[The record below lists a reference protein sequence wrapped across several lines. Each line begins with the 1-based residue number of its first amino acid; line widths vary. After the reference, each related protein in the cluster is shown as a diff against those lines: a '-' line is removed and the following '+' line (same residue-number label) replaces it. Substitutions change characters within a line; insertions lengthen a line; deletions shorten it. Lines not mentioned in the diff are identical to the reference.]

1 MQNIRGPQFLY
12 INFKLQ
18 AKNGEVGATQ
28 NFYTSNQN
36 NQAV

>member
-1 MQNIRGPQFLY
+1 
-12 INFKLQ
+12 LQ

-28 NFYTSNQN
+28 YFYTSNQN

>member
-1 MQNIRGPQFLY
+1 LSKIRGWWVLNISF
-12 INFKLQ
+12 NF
-18 AKNGEVGATQ
+18 AREERRGGATL